1 MTNMSLLISSNA
13 MLSKINRWLTSA
25 LELRDTEQDEKNTAQ
40 LAAAVLLLE
49 VSRADFD
56 ISAQEQNA
64 MIEELSNQFSL
75 TEDKANALL
84 QYVISEHEQYTSAH
98 PFIRLIN
105 EELDVPAKQHLLEG
119 LWRVAYAD
127 RKLDKYEEYHIRK
140 IADWLYL
147 SHADFIRIKNK
158 IMRELDIP
166 Q

>member
-1 MTNMSLLISSNA
+1 MLGKLTN
-13 MLSKINRWLTSA
+13 WLEST
-25 LELRDTEQDEKNTAQ
+25 LQLKDTMPDDNHTTQ

-56 ISAQEQNA
+56 ISAQEKKVIVQVLKEHFLLS
-64 MIEELSNQFSL
+64 EE
-75 TEDKANALL
+75 EADALL
-84 QYVISEHEQYTSAH
+84 TYAIDEHEQYTSAH

-105 EELDVPAKQHLLEG
+105 EEMDFQSKQTLLEG

-127 RKLDKYEEYHIRK
+127 GVLDKYEEYHIRK

-147 SHADFIRIKNK
+147 PHADFIRMKHRIL
-158 IMRELDIP
+158 RELDIP